1 MKSFLKKGV
10 KSLAKDD
17 DQVIQAIG
25 FFGGNS
31 AKGNFDVELKM
42 KFPEQSTPNALQF
55 VAGIGQRLRMVAS
68 IADVKIKLGVW
79 SVSRISIDRDLQ
91 TTVVFKSTVE
101 NAFVNS
107 LPQLMVDEEEITIK
121 AKIEGPL

>member
-1 MKSFLKKGV
+1 M
-10 KSLAKDD
+10 AKDD